1 MNTFGGFYC
10 ECSDP
15 ELSLARD
22 NRHCI
27 GKNHCLPVLMNLVC
41 HVTNLALVLSLVS
54 TFFSC
59 ILYFPLKDAKN
70 VPRMLGSS
78 KMAHK

>member
-10 ECSDP
+10 ECADP

-41 HVTNLALVLSLVS
+41 HLTNLALVLSLVG
-54 TFFSC
+54 TFLVAYHIF
-59 ILYFPLKDAKN
+59 
-70 VPRMLGSS
+70 
-78 KMAHK
+78 H